1 MYPRFTIIVALLSG
15 VASAEAQEAVPVSQA
30 QAGSGTGVA
39 PAASDT
45 SSILLA
51 PKPPD
56 SPGSPVPTPQAAHP
70 ASSDIAAE
78 IDSSLP
84 KYSPIPATAKE
95 AAVAADARDFD
106 KPKNVIPRLP
116 LAVMNRYVV
125 HEARM
130 PVFRDRDLYT
140 TEGLIALSFKAHP
153 GLRIGNFFNLN
164 SRAAYAAIQKD
175 EKYAA
180 RLDMVDTAYAMAVG
194 GDSGETDV
202 VKDAIEADSFRNGG
216 YDGPVGIK

>member
-1 MYPRFTIIVALLSG
+1 
-15 VASAEAQEAVPVSQA
+15 
-30 QAGSGTGVA
+30 
-39 PAASDT
+39 
-45 SSILLA
+45 
-51 PKPPD
+51 
-56 SPGSPVPTPQAAHP
+56 
-70 ASSDIAAE
+70 

-84 KYSPIPATAKE
+84 KYSPIPATPKE
-95 AAVAADARDFD
+95 VAVAADARDFD

-116 LAVMNRYVV
+116 LEVMQRYVV

-130 PVFRDRDLYT
+130 PVFRERDLYT

-164 SRAAYAAIQKD
+164 SSAAYAAIQKE

-180 RLDMVDTAYAMAVG
+180 RLDMVDTAYALAVG
-194 GDSGETDV
+194 GDPGETEV
-202 VKDAIEADSFRNGG
+202 VKEAIEADSFRNGG